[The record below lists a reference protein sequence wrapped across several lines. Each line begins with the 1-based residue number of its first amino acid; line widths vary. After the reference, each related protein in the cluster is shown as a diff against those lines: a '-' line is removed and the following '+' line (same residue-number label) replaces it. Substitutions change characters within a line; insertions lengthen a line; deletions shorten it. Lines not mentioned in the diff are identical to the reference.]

1 MASNETFSVLK
12 GQYVCTDF
20 INSKWSVVR
29 SLSTDNPADCLK
41 LVIHPANPSDEDTIF
56 CFPNQPPAPGEAK
69 KRVAFCVTHG
79 VLTTLILVVMR
90 NGNLTLFQIPS
101 SGFDEELSC
110 PARTNRLT
118 ALEDLKRQ
126 AVAGQKS
133 NEHLMA
139 SYVNSA
145 WEFKIE
151 NPFWRSRRPATIAT
165 VADELG
171 YGEMEVMQPTV
182 CFFSAKT

>member
-1 MASNETFSVLK
+1 MASNETFQVLK
-12 GQYVCTDF
+12 GQYVCTEF
-20 INSKWSVVR
+20 INSKWSLVR
-29 SLSTDNPADCLK
+29 TLATDNPADCLQ
-41 LVIHPANPSDEDTIF
+41 LVIHPANPSEEDKIF
-56 CFPNQPPAPGEAK
+56 CFPNQTPAPSEAR

-79 VLTTLILVVMR
+79 VLPTLILVVMR

-145 WEFKIE
+145 WEFKID
-151 NPFWRSRRPATIAT
+151 NPFWRSRRPAP

-171 YGEMEVMQPTV
+171 FGDMEVMRPTV